1 MLIKVLGAAAG
12 GGFPQWN
19 CSCPNCRDLR
29 SGALGAQPL
38 TQESVAVSADGER
51 WILLNASPEIR
62 SQIESCPA
70 LHPRGPRHSPISAI
84 VLTNGDLDHCLGLL
98 SLRESHPLMICAT
111 ERVRRGF
118 TERNVLYRTLER
130 FPGQVTWRT
139 VEPGE
144 EADLGGLSIGAVPA
158 PGKPP
163 IHLEGNGPSE
173 PGDNIGLVIRDQRG
187 GKRLAYFSAAA
198 AVTASMRAALDA
210 ADCVFFDGTFWAS
223 DELIALGL
231 GDKRAEQMA
240 HLPVGGKDGSLQALA
255 GVRAP
260 RRIYIHVN
268 NTNPLLRPRSPER
281 VQAEAE
287 GWEVAYDGMEFDL

>member
-1 MLIKVLGAAAG
+1 MHHL
-12 GGFPQWN
+12 
-19 CSCPNCRDLR
+19 SY
-29 SGALGAQPL
+29 
-38 TQESVAVSADGER
+38 ER
-51 WILLNASPEIR
+51 WT
-62 SQIESCPA
+62 SC
-70 LHPRGPRHSPISAI
+70 
-84 VLTNGDLDHCLGLL
+84 
-98 SLRESHPLMICAT
+98 
-111 ERVRRGF
+111 
-118 TERNVLYRTLER
+118 
-130 FPGQVTWRT
+130 
-139 VEPGE
+139 
-144 EADLGGLSIGAVPA
+144 
-158 PGKPP
+158 
-163 IHLEGNGPSE
+163 
-173 PGDNIGLVIRDQRG
+173 

-198 AVTASMRAALDA
+198 AVTVSMRAAFDA

-287 GWEVAYDGMEFDL
+287 GWEVAYDGMEVDL